1 MGEQAQLEAEKK
13 AEERIEAETIATEEA
28 KEASKE
34 QPDAENKVDEEQFE
48 AENKAGDEQLA
59 SERKATA
66 AAELNNSKEERP
78 GVDRMNE
85 VASSDHDQ
93 PTNGIE
99 HEEKKVE
106 CDRMDTEKETEE
118 KDVQLKWNKRNS
130 KPKKRLKSELKQK

>member
-78 GVDRMNE
+78 RVDRMNE
-85 VASSDHDQ
+85 VAKKAEEVLIDSQYSLDQVRKGEVHD
-93 PTNGIE
+93 
-99 HEEKKVE
+99 
-106 CDRMDTEKETEE
+106 MDWSKRESYLSPNDFN
-118 KDVQLKWNKRNS
+118 DVFGMTFVAFK
-130 KPKKRLKSELKQK
+130 